1 VKNKEAISH
10 HAKGGQFSMQV
21 VALAG
26 RESFG
31 GVEFA
36 LRVESRW
43 SRFALVALRAGRA
56 SRWSRFALVA
66 LVGVALAGCASR
78 WLESQKVFRDTLE
91 KYLTMS

>member
-10 HAKGGQFSMQV
+10 HAKCGQFSMQV

-36 LRVESRW
+36 LRVE
-43 SRFALVALRAGRA
+43 

>member
-43 SRFALVALRAGRA
+43 SRFALVAL
-56 SRWSRFALVA
+56 
-66 LVGVALAGCASR
+66 VGVALAGCASR

>member
-1 VKNKEAISH
+1 
-10 HAKGGQFSMQV
+10 MQV

-36 LRVESRW
+36 LRVE
-43 SRFALVALRAGRA
+43 

>member
-1 VKNKEAISH
+1 
-10 HAKGGQFSMQV
+10 MQV

-56 SRWSRFALVA
+56 SRWSRWLESRSLVA
-66 LVGVALAGCASR
+66 LRAGWNPKKFFATR
-78 WLESQKVFRDTLE
+78 WKNT
-91 KYLTMS
+91 

>member
-1 VKNKEAISH
+1 MKNKEAISH

-36 LRVESRW
+36 LRVESRFALAGRAGW
-43 SRFALVALRAGRA
+43 SRARWLRFALVGIPKSFSRHAGKI
-56 SRWSRFALVA
+56 LDNVIGGTYN
-66 LVGVALAGCASR
+66 L
-78 WLESQKVFRDTLE
+78 
-91 KYLTMS
+91 LTT